1 MKPETFKEMRND
13 MNLTQDQMADALF
26 LKSGRT
32 IRRWES
38 GQQKIP
44 GPAMLAT
51 RLMYELCEVVIG
63 VNGHVNV
70 VNVHEIASLYLSKNS
85 SSED

>member
-1 MKPETFKEMRND
+1 MSPEVFKEMRTD
-13 MNLTQDQMADALF
+13 MGLTQDQMADALF

-51 RLMYELCEVVIG
+51 RLMYELCEVVVG
-63 VNGHVNV
+63 SHGQVYV
-70 VNVHEIASLYLSKNS
+70 VNVHEIASLYS